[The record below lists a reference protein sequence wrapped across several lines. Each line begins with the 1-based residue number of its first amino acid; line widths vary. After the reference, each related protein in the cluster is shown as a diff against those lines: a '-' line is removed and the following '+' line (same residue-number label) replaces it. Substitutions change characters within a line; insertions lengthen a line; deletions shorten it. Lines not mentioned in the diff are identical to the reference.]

1 MSARMHGSHSSEA
14 RTSLRVD
21 YVDAALDDLLS
32 DPGVLAVIG
41 FGKRAPET
49 HDDPR
54 YFNAGL
60 EVLAASASFEVW
72 RSGATVER
80 GRDGDI
86 RWSCDGELRF
96 GTLSVSEDACGG
108 PAGAAETAYRCML
121 DFVEASPQPELL
133 RIWNLIDAINE
144 GEGDDERYRQF
155 CLGRARGMQGRL
167 DTYPAATAVGLNDGR
182 RRLRI
187 YWLSARR
194 AGSHI
199 ENPRQMA
206 AWCYPR
212 EYGPQ
217 PPSFS
222 RATLAAS
229 PDVPMLLSGTASVV
243 GHATLHADDVAAQT
257 RETLTNL
264 SSLMQTANVLRP
276 GLSAVLGARSLLKV
290 YVRDPAEAA
299 TIAAVLDGQPA
310 ATASRLLVQA
320 DICRADLRMEID
332 GFHG

>member
-1 MSARMHGSHSSEA
+1 MSARAPGIHRAETEA
-14 RTSLRVD
+14 ALRVE

-32 DPGVLAVIG
+32 DPAVLAVIG
-41 FGKRAPET
+41 FGTRVPET

-60 EVLAASASFEVW
+60 EALGDSTPFEVW
-72 RSGATVER
+72 YAGATVEC

-86 RWSCDGELRF
+86 RWSRDGELCF
-96 GTLSVSEDACGG
+96 GALSVCEDACGG
-108 PAGAAETAYRCML
+108 PAGAAEAAYRRML

-133 RIWNLIDAINE
+133 RIWNLVDAINE
-144 GEGDDERYRQF
+144 GDGDDERYRQF

-187 YWLSARR
+187 YWLSGRHP
-194 AGSHI
+194 GSHI
-199 ENPRQMA
+199 ENPRQIA

-229 PDVPMLLSGTASVV
+229 PGVPLLLSGTASVV
-243 GHATLHADDVAAQT
+243 GHATMHADDVAAQT
-257 RETLTNL
+257 GETLANL
-264 SSLMQTANVLRP
+264 SSLLQTANFLRP
-276 GLSAVLGARSLLKV
+276 GLPAALGACSLLRI

-310 ATASRLLVQA
+310 ATAPRLLVRA